1 MIEIIATVITLIVWT
16 IVIVP
21 CVSWWVSMFKMSR
34 LRKAAEKGDIGDVMS
49 QLFRK

>member
-1 MIEIIATVITLIVWT
+1 MIEVITVILALIFWT
-16 IVIVP
+16 FIIVP
-21 CVSWWVSMFKMSR
+21 CASWWVSIVKMSR